1 MLRPIDIQNKEFE
14 KKIKG
19 YDCDAVDD
27 FLDIVIQDY
36 EKLCKENQALKDR
49 IGVLTDAVER
59 YKNIEDTMQKTL
71 EIAKQNADELR
82 KNAELEAQMIISKAK
97 LDATRLSKQID
108 DEHVKKHQEMLALKT
123 EIESYRT
130 RIQAVCS
137 ALMKTV
143 EDIK

>member
-1 MLRPIDIQNKEFE
+1 MLRPIDIQNQEFE

-19 YDCDAVDD
+19 YDCDEVDD
-27 FLDIVIQDY
+27 FLDLVIQDY

-49 IGVLTDAVER
+49 IGILTDAVER

-82 KNAELEAQMIISKAK
+82 KNAELEAQMIVSKAK

-108 DEHVKKHQEMLALKT
+108 DEHVKKHQEMLSLKT

>member
-19 YDCDAVDD
+19 YDCDEVDD
-27 FLDIVIQDY
+27 FLDLIIQDY
-36 EKLCKENQALKDR
+36 EKLCKENQTLKDR
-49 IGVLTDAVER
+49 IGVLTNAVER
-59 YKNIEDTMQKTL
+59 YQNIEDTMQKTL
-71 EIAKQNADELR
+71 EIAKENADELR
-82 KNAELEAQMIISKAK
+82 KNAELEAQMIVSKAK

-123 EIESYRT
+123 EIDSYRT
-130 RIQAVCS
+130 RIAAVCS

>member
-19 YDCDAVDD
+19 YDCDEVDD
-27 FLDIVIQDY
+27 FLDLVIQDY

-49 IGVLTDAVER
+49 IGILTDAVES

-82 KNAELEAQMIISKAK
+82 KNAELEAQMIVSKAK

-108 DEHVKKHQEMLALKT
+108 DEHVKKHQEMLSLKT

>member
-19 YDCDAVDD
+19 YDCDEVDD
-27 FLDIVIQDY
+27 FLDLVIQDY

-49 IGVLTDAVER
+49 IGILTDAVER

-82 KNAELEAQMIISKAK
+82 KNAELEAQMIVSKAK

-108 DEHVKKHQEMLALKT
+108 DEHVKKHQEMLSMQNQVEAYKNRIKSMTENVMRAL
-123 EIESYRT
+123 
-130 RIQAVCS
+130 
-137 ALMKTV
+137 
-143 EDIK
+143 EDI

>member
-19 YDCDAVDD
+19 YDCDEVDD
-27 FLDIVIQDY
+27 FLDLVIQDY
-36 EKLCKENQALKDR
+36 EKLCKENQAVKDR
-49 IGVLTDAVER
+49 IGILTDAVER

-82 KNAELEAQMIISKAK
+82 KNAELEAQMIVSKAK

-108 DEHVKKHQEMLALKT
+108 DEHVKKHQEMLSLKT

>member
-19 YDCDAVDD
+19 YDCDEVDD
-27 FLDIVIQDY
+27 FLDLVIQDY

-49 IGVLTDAVER
+49 IGILTDAVER

-82 KNAELEAQMIISKAK
+82 KNAELEAQMIVSKAK

-108 DEHVKKHQEMLALKT
+108 DEHVKKHQEMLSLKT

>member
-14 KKIKG
+14 KTIKG
-19 YDCDAVDD
+19 SECDEVDD
-27 FLDIVIQDY
+27 FLDLVIQDY

-49 IGVLTDAVER
+49 IGILTDAVER

-82 KNAELEAQMIISKAK
+82 KNAELEAQMIVSKAK

-108 DEHVKKHQEMLALKT
+108 DEHVKKHQEMLSLKT

>member
-19 YDCDAVDD
+19 YDCDEVDD
-27 FLDIVIQDY
+27 FLDLVIQDY

-49 IGVLTDAVER
+49 IGILTDAVER

-82 KNAELEAQMIISKAK
+82 KNAELEAQMIVSKAK

-108 DEHVKKHQEMLALKT
+108 DEHVKKHQEMLSLKT

-137 ALMKTV
+137 ALMKTG

>member
-71 EIAKQNADELR
+71 EIAKENADELR
-82 KNAELEAQMIISKAK
+82 KNAELEAQMIVSKAK

>member
-1 MLRPIDIQNKEFE
+1 MLRPVDIQNKEFE

-19 YDCDAVDD
+19 YDCNEVDD
-27 FLDIVIQDY
+27 FLDEVIRDY
-36 EKLCKENQALKDR
+36 EIICKENQALKDK
-49 IGVLTDAVER
+49 IGLLTEAVER
-59 YKNIEDTMQKTL
+59 YKLMEVTMRQSL
-71 EIAKQNADELR
+71 DVAKQSADELR
-82 KNAELEAQMIISKAK
+82 QNATVEAQGIIAKAK
-97 LDATRLSKQID
+97 LDASRLSKQID
-108 DEHVKKHQEMLALKT
+108 EEHLKKHQEMLSLKT

>member
-19 YDCDAVDD
+19 YDCDEVDD
-27 FLDIVIQDY
+27 YLDLVIQDY

-49 IGVLTDAVER
+49 IGILTDAVER

-82 KNAELEAQMIISKAK
+82 KNAELEAQMIVSKAK

-108 DEHVKKHQEMLALKT
+108 DEHVKKHQEMLSLKT